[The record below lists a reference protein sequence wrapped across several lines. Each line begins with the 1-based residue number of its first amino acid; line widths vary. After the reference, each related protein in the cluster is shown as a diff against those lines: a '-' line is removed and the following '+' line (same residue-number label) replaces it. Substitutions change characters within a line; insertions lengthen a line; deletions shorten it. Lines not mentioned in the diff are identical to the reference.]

1 MYAPLFET
9 PCRRNPRV
17 RNRHVRLFAQALAF
31 IVVHAVTDSV
41 AHEKFPVK
49 MGPNIASQPLL
60 AYVVQRGM
68 ESEQYTSV
76 QVIEAGLTGASMI
89 ARRSY
94 HVGQDGVTAI
104 LALPDLRVR
113 VVRTGYADFDF
124 WPQNVVLGTP
134 LRTSCPVQSESS
146 ALVAEPPCPTAA
158 ASPAR
163 PNSGV
168 AQTDEHLPVKQGD
181 VGSTPTPGAE
191 ARVAQLVE
199 PLICNQEV
207 AGSSPASGSP
217 TATPG
222 WTRKGRKR

>member
-1 MYAPLFET
+1 M
-9 PCRRNPRV
+9 
-17 RNRHVRLFAQALAF
+17 
-31 IVVHAVTDSV
+31 VHAIIDSD
-41 AHEKFPVK
+41 ACEKFQAK
-49 MGPNIASQPLL
+49 MGPNIASRQLS

-76 QVIEAGLTGASMI
+76 QVIEAGLPGASMI

-104 LALPDLRVR
+104 LVLPDLRVR
-113 VVRTGYADFDF
+113 VVRTGYTDFDF

-146 ALVAEPPCPTAA
+146 APAAEPPCPTAA
-158 ASPAR
+158 ASPTR
-163 PNSGV
+163 SNSGV

-181 VGSTPTPGAE
+181 VGSTPTPGAG
-191 ARVAQLVE
+191 ARVAQLAE

-207 AGSSPASGSP
+207 AGSNPASGSP
-217 TATPG
+217 TAPSA